1 MINFYI
7 ENGKPIYYKKYKT
20 NIKYKTMRA
29 IFKIHQ
35 EGTTGY
41 NATKDTNGIEFIGLA
56 EKKSL
61 IDYVYAITEIFANE
75 SNTKYV
81 DTDCNT
87 VWEHDWSEVDFQDYI
102 FIEEDLADL
111 SPYEFTR
118 DYNFAMAVRRDS
130 SDSYSTNYIDNVL
143 NPQPLNERM

>member
-7 ENGKPIYYKKYKT
+7 EQGKPIYYKQYKT
-20 NIKYKTMRA
+20 SNIMRA

-61 IDYVYAITEIFANE
+61 IDYVYGITQIFANE
-75 SNTKYV
+75 SNTKYI

-102 FIEEDLADL
+102 FVEENLANL
-111 SPYEFTR
+111 SPYEFTC
-118 DYNFAMAVRRDS
+118 DFHYAMAVRRDS
-130 SDSYSTNYIDNVL
+130 CDDYSATYIDNVL